1 MNLAKRSLYFLVGMS
16 IGTVIVL
23 FIAKQKKIEFPY
35 GPDAR
40 TLKSIRVKE
49 QRFFSEQAQQMLRTY
64 QLDSLKIDYL
74 LRASDV
80 DFSKSDTSVK
90 IPCQTYQ
97 VNGELKDL
105 LVSMLI
111 ERCDSFAMFKE
122 IYIQKK

>member
-49 QRFFSEQAQQMLRTY
+49 QRFFPYKLS
-64 QLDSLKIDYL
+64 
-74 LRASDV
+74 
-80 DFSKSDTSVK
+80 
-90 IPCQTYQ
+90 
-97 VNGELKDL
+97 
-105 LVSMLI
+105 
-111 ERCDSFAMFKE
+111 RCCALTNW
-122 IYIQKK
+122 IL

>member
-49 QRFFSEQAQQMLRTY
+49 QRFFS
-64 QLDSLKIDYL
+64 
-74 LRASDV
+74 
-80 DFSKSDTSVK
+80 DTSSADVARLP
-90 IPCQTYQ
+90 IGFFE
-97 VNGELKDL
+97 N
-105 LVSMLI
+105 
-111 ERCDSFAMFKE
+111 
-122 IYIQKK
+122 